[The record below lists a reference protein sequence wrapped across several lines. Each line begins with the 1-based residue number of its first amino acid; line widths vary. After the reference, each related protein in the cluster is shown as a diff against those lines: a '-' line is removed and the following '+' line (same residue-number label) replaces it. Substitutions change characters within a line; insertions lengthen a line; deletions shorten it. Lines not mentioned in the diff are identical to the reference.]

1 MRARAQVI
9 DLGDT
14 LDFTPLP
21 GARRDELT
29 CDMPGVPTDGS
40 NLVVKARRLCV
51 PAHATRL
58 RRTAALYDSC
68 LCMKLACM
76 RLACVKLASM
86 RFACLN
92 LAPVCTS

>member
-1 MRARAQVI
+1 VRARAQVI

-40 NLVVKARRLCV
+40 NLVVKARRLCG
-51 PAHATRL
+51 PRARHPLATDGRL
-58 RRTAALYDSC
+58 
-68 LCMKLACM
+68 
-76 RLACVKLASM
+76 V
-86 RFACLN
+86 
-92 LAPVCTS
+92 